1 MLTRTVLAASAAAL
15 LVSATGVF
23 ASTAPASDA
32 RPANPATAPAAT
44 LKPCAEKALTLRAA
58 PSAQDHVLRLSVKNH
73 SSQACLV
80 DRVPLVTYG
89 DLDGA
94 AVPFPLSGS
103 AAYKLDPGKTAH
115 AVVRSLSPSGGSEAR
130 SVGYVM
136 VSANPEHHGKKFTA
150 ATLAEPGGLRVWEPV
165 TTLWQPTRA
174 LADEVLAESDGAGI
188 LQV

>member
-1 MLTRTVLAASAAAL
+1 MLTRTVLAASATAL
-15 LVSATGVF
+15 LVSATGVS
-23 ASTAPASDA
+23 ASAAPADA
-32 RPANPATAPAAT
+32 RPKNPAAAPAAA
-44 LKPCAEKALTLRAA
+44 LKPCAENALTLRATA
-58 PSAQDHVLRLSVKNH
+58 SGQDHVLRLSVKNH

-103 AAYKLDPGKTAH
+103 AAYKLDAGKTAH
-115 AVVRSLSPSGGSEAR
+115 AVVRSLSASGDKDAR

-136 VSANPEHHGKKFTA
+136 VSANPEHHGRKFTA
-150 ATLAEPGGLRVWEPV
+150 AALAAPGGLRVWEPV

-188 LQV
+188 LKV